1 MSTIRYIIIFTLP
14 LAIAILWIEG
24 RDKTSAT
31 KITDF
36 KNFWI
41 KNQNVFLSV
50 SGLIVSGIGY
60 IFNNLIFQKI
70 FTFHQWNSM
79 NFNKFGETTL
89 SDILIGLLETFG
101 YKQEIAVLTPNGII
115 NILVYASL
123 FLCAN

>member
-14 LAIAILWIEG
+14 LALAILWIEG
-24 RDKTSAT
+24 RDKTSDT

-60 IFNNLIFQKI
+60 I
-70 FTFHQWNSM
+70 
-79 NFNKFGETTL
+79 TT
-89 SDILIGLLETFG
+89 
-101 YKQEIAVLTPNGII
+101 
-115 NILVYASL
+115 
-123 FLCAN
+123 